1 MPHREMLRRPLRTFL
16 AEKRARIK
24 PGEVGL
30 PAFGSR
36 RVPGLRR
43 EEVAELAGVST
54 RWYEL
59 FETGRTR
66 KRFSFEFVGRVA
78 DALRLDR
85 DERATLFRLALP
97 EVAEELRA
105 SSLPSRSNAAL
116 ESFRWLRS
124 LSKRLWAATSETEAL
139 TMVREHAMTQFKPD
153 SMQSLTR
160 SERGRWDRAV
170 IGASKL
176 AKQYDERVLERW
188 SGASVDD
195 LCCYKFMTQPG
206 DVITRSERDARL
218 PDLAAK
224 ERPVLDAVALGD
236 LSFVMASVRSKR
248 GFVARLLMAHYT
260 AHDYSELERAQLSTV
275 ADVTSLAL
283 SG

>member
-1 MPHREMLRRPLRTFL
+1 MPHREMPRRSLRTFL
-16 AEKRARIK
+16 ADKRTRIK

-30 PAFGSR
+30 PSHGQR

-43 EEVAELAGVST
+43 EDVAELAGVST

-59 FETGRTR
+59 FETGSTR

-97 EVAEELRA
+97 DVAEELRTN
-105 SSLPSRSNAAL
+105 SLSSRSSAAL
-116 ESFRWLRS
+116 EAFRWLRG
-124 LSKRLWAATSETEAL
+124 LSKRLWVATTEAEAL
-139 TMVREHAMTQFKPD
+139 TMVREHAMAQFKPD
-153 SMQSLTR
+153 TMQSLTR
-160 SERGRWDRAV
+160 SEQGRWDRAV
-170 IGASKL
+170 IGASKR
-176 AKQYDERVLERW
+176 AQQYDERVLERW
-188 SGASVDD
+188 SGASIDD
-195 LCCYKFMTQPG
+195 LCCYKFMRQPG

-224 ERPVLDAVALGD
+224 ERPVLDAIALGD

-248 GFVARLLMAHYT
+248 GFVARLLMAHY
-260 AHDYSELERAQLSTV
+260 ADHDYSELERAQLSTL